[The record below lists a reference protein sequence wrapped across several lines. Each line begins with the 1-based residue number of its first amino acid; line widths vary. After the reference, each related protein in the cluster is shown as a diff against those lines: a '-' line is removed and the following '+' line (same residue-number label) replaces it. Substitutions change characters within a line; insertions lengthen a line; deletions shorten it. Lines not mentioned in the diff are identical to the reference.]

1 MKILEFL
8 QSYDGKPLRFMEVC
22 GTHTAEIHR
31 NGIPALLPP
40 SIELVSGPGC
50 PVCVTVSA
58 YIDRLIELGM
68 DPKNCIVTFGDML
81 RVPGSAISLGEARAQ
96 GCSVRMVYSPMDA
109 LRLAKADPDHG
120 YIFAA
125 VGFETT
131 TPVYALLV
139 QEALEQGVKNLRL
152 LTSLKVMPPAIDWIC
167 AHNSADVYT
176 TGEIQ
181 ESIRIQPAGEIS
193 APAREQ
199 IFRENRESQR
209 IHGFLAPG
217 HVSVI
222 TGSRIF
228 EPLARKYGLPFV
240 VAGFL
245 SIQKKV
251 AQAPKAKILLAMCGA
266 FAFVLSALKI
276 PSFEGSCS
284 HPTGVGLGAILFGPM
299 TMAVLGLIVL
309 LFQALLL
316 AHGGLTTLG
325 ANTFSM
331 AIAGPIVSWAVY
343 KLLRKAN
350 APAAVAV
357 FAAAALGDLFT
368 YVVTSVQ
375 LGVVHGGIGK
385 FLMIFAVTQIPL
397 AIAEGLLTVVVFNV
411 LEKYSREELHA
422 LCVL

>member
-1 MKILEFL
+1 MKILEYL

-58 YIDRLIELGM
+58 YIDRLIELGRN
-68 DPKNCIVTFGDML
+68 PKNCIVTFGDML
-81 RVPGSAISLGEARAQ
+81 RVPGSAISLSEARAQ

-109 LRLAKADPDHG
+109 LKLAKADPDHG

-167 AHNSADVYT
+167 AHNSSDAC
-176 TGEIQ
+176 
-181 ESIRIQPAGEIS
+181 
-193 APAREQ
+193 PAREISVPVRGGQ
-199 IFRENRESQR
+199 SGEMQESGWIPAFRGIHGPER

-240 VAGFL
+240 VAGFEGKEIL
-245 SIQKKV
+245 AAIAALVKLQGQGRVLNLYPSAVTEEGNREAQERVDRFFEPCDAAWRGIGVIAGSGRKLRKEYEAFDAGSAELMEDAGGNPACRCAQVLMGRIRPQECPLFGKV
-251 AQAPKAKILLAMCGA
+251 CTPQTPQGA
-266 FAFVLSALKI
+266 CMVST
-276 PSFEGSCS
+276 EGSCFS
-284 HPTGVGLGAILFGPM
+284 CW
-299 TMAVLGLIVL
+299 
-309 LFQALLL
+309 QS
-316 AHGGLTTLG
+316 GGL
-325 ANTFSM
+325 
-331 AIAGPIVSWAVY
+331 
-343 KLLRKAN
+343 
-350 APAAVAV
+350 
-357 FAAAALGDLFT
+357 
-368 YVVTSVQ
+368 
-375 LGVVHGGIGK
+375 
-385 FLMIFAVTQIPL
+385 
-397 AIAEGLLTVVVFNV
+397 
-411 LEKYSREELHA
+411 
-422 LCVL
+422 